1 MLRTIL
7 IDDEAK
13 ARENLRILLTRYCKD
28 DIELI
33 EECDTIEK
41 AYTSVNEL
49 RPHLIF
55 LDIEMGRASGFDLLN
70 RFKQYPFKVVFITAF
85 DQYAIKAIRFS
96 ALDYLLKPVSVTDLR
111 NAVSKVK
118 KSIHSE
124 RELHFETLLNFINNP
139 QRKSNR
145 IAIPVQNGYHL
156 IPVDQIMYC
165 EAHKEYTYINLFK
178 KETICSSLNL
188 GEYEELL
195 EGYDFFR
202 VHHSYL
208 VNRQYIQNYI
218 RGEGGEIVIN
228 HQQRIPISRRKK
240 EDFLRWLKQ

>member
-1 MLRTIL
+1 
-7 IDDEAK
+7 
-13 ARENLRILLTRYCKD
+13 
-28 DIELI
+28 
-33 EECDTIEK
+33 
-41 AYTSVNEL
+41 
-49 RPHLIF
+49 
-55 LDIEMGRASGFDLLN
+55 LLN